1 MERLHGMFA
10 YQAVVIPLLRLTL
23 AALMPFHKK
32 VRQRR
37 MAERSLLSAASERLC
52 SESRPRVMFHA
63 ASMGELEQLLPI
75 IELLRESEEQL
86 CIVATCSSPSGVSHA
101 QKQICIDHA
110 LYLPID
116 SKRSIHD
123 FFDVIQPSLVVID
136 RYDVWPM
143 CVAELAQRNVPVV
156 LINATLPSA
165 AKLPLLGAFVR
176 STYRLLTSVTA
187 VTESDATA
195 LSTLVNHQVAW
206 LPDTRMDRVLQRVEA
221 SRGKTSL
228 LPPWSGDTLVIGS
241 SWPEDEKLLLHAWTS
256 TMPEN
261 WRLVIV
267 PHEPTESAL
276 QSIEGLIPCRRL
288 SKINLDEPHH
298 TTPHILVD
306 RVGIL
311 VELYAAASAAYVGGG
326 FGAGVHSMAEPA
338 GFGLPI
344 ACGPRI
350 QRSRDAGPLTEA
362 GAAMVLQTP
371 REAEAWLSSIQDVS
385 FRTTAAQ
392 ASYTWVSERVG
403 SSRRYVELLRT
414 LLPTATSSNDREG
427 C

>member
-1 MERLHGMFA
+1 MFA

-32 VRQRR
+32 VRLRR
-37 MAERSLLSAASERLC
+37 TSERTLLLAAADRLAI
-52 SESRPRVMFHA
+52 ESRPRVMFHA

-75 IELLRESEEQL
+75 IELLRESVEHI
-86 CIVATCSSPSGVSHA
+86 CVVATCSSPSGLSHA
-101 QKQICIDHA
+101 QKQSCIDHA

-136 RYDVWPM
+136 RYDVWPA
-143 CVAELAQRNVPVV
+143 CIVELAQRNVPVV
-156 LINATLPSA
+156 LVNATLPSA
-165 AKLPLLGAFVR
+165 SKLPLIGAFVR

-187 VTESDATA
+187 VTESDATD
-195 LSTLVNHQVAW
+195 LSTLINHRVTW

-221 SRGKTSL
+221 SRGRPSL
-228 LPPWSGDTLVIGS
+228 LPPWSGNTLVIGS

-256 TMPEN
+256 SMPEN

-267 PHEPTESAL
+267 PHEPRESTM
-276 QSIEGLIPCRRL
+276 QSIERMIPCQRL
-288 SKINLDEPHH
+288 SQISTGETHH
-298 TTPHILVD
+298 STQHILVD
-306 RVGIL
+306 RVGVL
-311 VELYAAASAAYVGGG
+311 LELYASATAAFVGGG

-350 QRSRDAGPLTEA
+350 QRSRDAAPLVDA
-362 GAAMVLQTP
+362 GAATVLQTP
-371 REAEAWLSSIQDVS
+371 QDAQAWLSSIQDVS

-392 ASYTWVSERVG
+392 ASYAWVAERAG
-403 SSRRYVELLRT
+403 SSRRYVDLLRT
-414 LLPTATSSNDREG
+414 LLPAATSSNDRE
-427 C
+427 CN